1 MDRARCLTGRS
12 WSMGGGIGCAGVL
25 LQVAV
30 TTAPLPAEELRMVRQ
45 ESALF
50 GRGGRS
56 VILLAALAAAG
67 CSKSLDMA
75 ALNQSISSGI
85 NQQLSLPIASVTCP
99 AEERPLQVGDTFD
112 CVATPQ
118 AGGKLTV
125 TVTQKDG
132 DGNVAWE
139 VTKTEGLLDLDK
151 VEAAVVAGLK
161 AQAGVEATVDCGERW
176 KAATPGET
184 FQCQAA
190 VADGRKATVKV
201 TTKDVE
207 GNIDWSVE

>member
-1 MDRARCLTGRS
+1 MICDRSATLVRRGPTQCFLLT
-12 WSMGGGIGCAGVL
+12 SMLV
-25 LQVAV
+25 VA
-30 TTAPLPAEELRMVRQ
+30 TTA
-45 ESALF
+45 
-50 GRGGRS
+50 
-56 VILLAALAAAG
+56 
-67 CSKSLDMA
+67 CSRSLDMV

-85 NQQLSLPIASVTCP
+85 NDQLALPIASVTCP
-99 AEERPLQVGDTFD
+99 TEPRTLQAGDKFD

-125 TVTQKDG
+125 TVNQKDS

-151 VEAAVVAGLK
+151 VEAAVAAGLR
-161 AQAGVEATVDCGERW
+161 AQASVDATVDCGSRW
-176 KAATPGET
+176 KAAKPGEV

-190 VADGRKATVKV
+190 VADGRKAVVKV
-201 TTKDVE
+201 TTKDLE